1 MKLKDL
7 NFRGSNGAGFEEG
20 GKGDD
25 CSGIARRILE
35 MADSSG
41 H

>member
-7 NFRGSNGAGFEEG
+7 NFRGSSGAGFEEG

-25 CSGIARRILE
+25 CSGITMRSKE
-35 MADSSG
+35 DT
-41 H
+41 

>member
-20 GKGDD
+20 GEGND
-25 CSGIARRILE
+25 CSHITMRSKE
-35 MADSSG
+35 DT
-41 H
+41 